1 MATVKEQVG
10 EVLLGTTEEPQL
22 SHLTRQAFLKHAKKD
37 DASDEYFLDEE
48 SFIDAVAPESEDY
61 VRGTFLFLSP
71 DSRAH
76 HDPSTH

>member
-22 SHLTRQAFLKHAKKD
+22 SHLTRSAFMKFAKKD
-37 DASDEYFLDEE
+37 EDTGDYYLDQE

-61 VRGTFLFLSP
+61 VFAPWP
-71 DSRAH
+71 DSRR
-76 HDPSTH
+76 S

>member
-1 MATVKEQVG
+1 MASVKEQVE

-37 DASDEYFLDEE
+37 DANDEYFLDEE

-61 VRGTFLFLSP
+61 VRVPCAFPF
-71 DSRAH
+71 
-76 HDPSTH
+76 